1 MVTIALA
8 IAYRVSGVFS
18 TYITYAIVGIVIIY
32 YLLSIAPQTVGN
44 DQLFIVI
51 VAIIIIVAVIA
62 MILLPLS
69 RSRTRK

>member
-1 MVTIALA
+1 MVTIALM
-8 IAYRVSGVFS
+8 IAYRIGGFFLNLH
-18 TYITYAIVGIVIIY
+18 YIRHCWYCN
-32 YLLSIAPQTVGN
+32 YLLSITPQTVGN